1 MLPHLFMVNFTI
13 LAGGYSSFIA
23 TYLFNTDTSSLNLL
37 SQSPTGTNPSWI
49 GLHPFNHSILYAVNE
64 IAQGQLQSYT
74 VNPNGSLTGPV
85 DQVSTGGSLPNF
97 TGFLPTGQIAV
108 PNYGDGTGI
117 VIPYTMDDPLL
128 LSKNAT
134 PVTFPPPAA
143 TVSHPHMTLPHK
155 NEVFFSDLVS
165 FFLFQ
170 TFYYFIK

>member
-1 MLPHLFMVNFTI
+1 MVNFTI

-23 TYLFNTDTSSLNLL
+23 TYLFNTDTSSLTLL

-49 GLHPFNHSILYAVNE
+49 GLHPSNHGILYAVNE

-108 PNYGDGTGI
+108 LNYGDGTGI

-134 PVTFPPPAA
+134 PVTFPPPTA

-165 FFLFQ
+165 FFYLDL
-170 TFYYFIK
+170 YIISLNS